1 MKTINILY
9 LSLVIIL
16 LNSCTK
22 IIDIDLKDADKKIII
37 EANLIEGTHD
47 FVAKVSKTSNYFESG
62 APTTV
67 NTAVVTL
74 NDGTTTLT
82 LANLGNGIY
91 STPAYLATEN
101 TTYILTVV
109 DGSDVYTATSIMPQK
124 VELDSLIFE
133 YVPASTF
140 NEEGYG
146 VFFYFTD
153 PANVSNYYRGTI
165 NVNGV
170 DTKKVDDLYLF
181 DDELVNGNVIR
192 IPIFRETYQ
201 ANDSIIANLHSLNKA
216 NYDFYNTLSDIAGD
230 GSGGGST
237 AAPANPNNNWSNGA
251 LGNFTTECISTF
263 SAKVQ

>member
-1 MKTINILY
+1 MKAINILY
-9 LSLVIIL
+9 LSIVIIL

-47 FVAKVSKTSNYFESG
+47 FVTKVSKTSNYFESG

-67 NTAVVTL
+67 STAVVTL

-91 STPAYLATEN
+91 SLPSYVATEN
-101 TTYILTVV
+101 TTYTLTVV
-109 DGSDVYTATSIMPQK
+109 EGTDVYTATSTMPQK
-124 VELDSLIFE
+124 IQLDSLIFE
-133 YVPASTF
+133 YIPASTF

-146 VFFYFTD
+146 GFFYFVD

-165 NVNGV
+165 NVNGI
-170 DTKKVDDLYLF
+170 DTKKADDLYLF
-181 DDELVNGNVIR
+181 DDGFIDGNVIT
-192 IPIFRETYQ
+192 IPIFQETYQ
-201 ANDSIIANLHSLNKA
+201 AGDSLVANLHSLNES
-216 NYDFYNTLSDIAGD
+216 NYKFYTTLSTIM
-230 GSGGGST
+230 SNNGGGSS
-237 AAPANPNNNWSNGA
+237 AAPANPDNNWSNDA

>member
-37 EANLIEGTHD
+37 EANLIEGSHD
-47 FVAKVSKTSNYFESG
+47 FVTKVSKTSNYFESG

-67 NTAVVTL
+67 STAVVTL

-82 LANLGNGIY
+82 LTNLGDGIY

-101 TTYILTVV
+101 TTYTLTVA
-109 DGSDVYTATSIMPQK
+109 DGTDVYTATSTMPQK
-124 VELDSLIFE
+124 VQLDSLIFE
-133 YVPASTF
+133 YVPASAF
-140 NEEGYG
+140 NDEGYG
-146 VFFYFTD
+146 GFFYFID
-153 PANVSNYYRGTI
+153 PVTPGNYYRGTI

-201 ANDSIIANLHSLNKA
+201 VNDTIIANLHSLNEA
-216 NYDFYNTLSDIAGD
+216 NYDFYSTLSDIAGD

-237 AAPANPNNNWSNGA
+237 AAPANPNNNWNNGA